1 MTPFTP
7 EDYDRLIA
15 PRTLATAGGT
25 YVTDGR
31 RLFRVVSPL
40 AAPPDLEVAELEDC
54 MTLETDSYSPGE
66 LWAMRLVLV
75 KRGAADVVADPV
87 AVPVPA

>member
-1 MTPFTP
+1 MTPMSP
-7 EDYDRLIA
+7 EEYERLIA
-15 PRTLATAGGT
+15 PRTLAAAGGS

-75 KRGAADVVADPV
+75 RREAAAVVAEPV
-87 AVPVPA
+87 ALPVSA